1 MLSSASSG
9 NGPLQAQL
17 DRVFKALGDQTR
29 RELLARLAIGP
40 AMVTE
45 LAKPFGMSLPAVAK
59 HIRVLEKAGLVER
72 KVTGRIHRCALNA
85 QPLKTAGDWL
95 AHYQKFWNET
105 LDALDVY
112 LQENPD

>member
-1 MLSSASSG
+1 
-9 NGPLQAQL
+9 
-17 DRVFKALGDQTR
+17 
-29 RELLARLAIGP
+29 
-40 AMVTE
+40 MVTE